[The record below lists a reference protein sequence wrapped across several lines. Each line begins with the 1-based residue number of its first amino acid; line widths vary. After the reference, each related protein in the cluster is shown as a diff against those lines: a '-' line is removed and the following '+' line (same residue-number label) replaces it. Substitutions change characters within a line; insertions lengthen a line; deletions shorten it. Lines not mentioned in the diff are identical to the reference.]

1 MFVRA
6 IWLAMTLV
14 LTACAAEVVRMP
26 VVLAAR
32 AGAPRIE
39 MLLVPVELRL
49 DSGYHRRLEAGT
61 EWQEIGSIS
70 EGRVLKPLDSTL
82 TVEGAHMHEAYAV
95 VREESL
101 VGFYLPVER
110 SFSPLSVPVRLSL
123 KERKLK

>member
-1 MFVRA
+1 MFIRA

-32 AGAPRIE
+32 AGAPSTEI
-39 MLLVPVELRL
+39 LLVPVELRL

-61 EWQEIGSIS
+61 EWQEIGTIG

-95 VREESL
+95 VRDESL